1 MKKLSLIIAIAA
13 LVTTG
18 FYISY
23 FSKSVYGS
31 DAGKLEIT
39 FDFKRGVPIAPGKG
53 LASAQYAVW
62 IEDNNGKLVK
72 TVYVT
77 SFTAKGGYEKRPES
91 IPVWVSK
98 AEPSQL
104 SDAQIDAISS
114 ATIMRDGVRKYT
126 WDCRDEKGNPVPTG
140 TYRICVEGSYSWSS
154 KVLFSGT
161 VTVGGNTQDNIPV
174 TAAYN
179 DGETHNRDMI
189 TNLKATYI
197 APAPGGSVLKYFIG
211 STRYTV
217 NGVDNTMDTAPM
229 IHEGRTFMPIR
240 FVTDNVGAQTQWNAA
255 DQTVTITQGDKTIRL
270 KIGSNKA
277 SVNSASVPVDSSNQ
291 NVRPFIS
298 NGRTMMPLRFITE
311 NLDCTVEWDPGPRM
325 VTVIH

>member
-1 MKKLSLIIAIAA
+1 MKKLSLLVA
-13 LVTTG
+13 LVAVVTMG
-18 FYISY
+18 FYLAY
-23 FSKSVYGS
+23 LSKSAYGS

-39 FDFKRGVPIAPGKG
+39 FDFKRGVPIEQGMG

-62 IEDNNGKLVK
+62 IEDNNGKFIK

-77 SFTAKGGYEKRPES
+77 SYTARGGYNQRPES

-98 AEPSQL
+98 AKPAQL
-104 SDAQIDAISS
+104 SDAQLDAISS
-114 ATIMRDGVRKYT
+114 ATIMRDGVRKYI
-126 WDCRDEKGNPVPTG
+126 WDCRDESGNPVSAG
-140 TYRICVEGSYSWSS
+140 TYRFFVEGSYSWSS

-174 TAAYN
+174 TAEYN
-179 DGETHNRDMI
+179 DAETHNRDMI
-189 TNLKATYI
+189 TNLKAIYI
-197 APAPGGSVLKYFIG
+197 APAPSGTVLKYFIG
-211 STRYTV
+211 STEYTV
-217 NGVDNTMDTAPM
+217 NGANNTMDTAPM

-240 FVTDNVGAQTQWNAA
+240 FVTDNIGAQTQWQAA

-270 KIGSNKA
+270 MIGSSNA
-277 SVNSASVPVDSSNQ
+277 SVNNASVPVDSSNQ
-291 NVRPFIS
+291 DVRPFIH
-298 NGRTMMPLRFITE
+298 NGRTMMPLRFIAE